1 MKKSK
6 LAKLLVLAS
15 SAALLAGCDEG
26 EVDVNLYH
34 LSLSYSAN
42 VENGNQDDLVADIA
56 FGIDGKG
63 ERGEGEIEAMLQ
75 AGATEEDIA
84 KAGVRQ
90 DDGSYYFFDQDPILL
105 HSPEIPGYRKVGW
118 FDKETNEK
126 VYSEHF
132 GMNDGLYTQARWNML
147 NKDTELEA
155 RYDYLKYDVTYCYAF
170 PSSYGPTGQ
179 QLPSGIIPTDKNSNP
194 AVYNAEEQLD
204 VQLVA
209 PTGDYDGYVFKGW
222 YFIQEIFNET
232 ERPDTQRVDITALPT
247 SGVEGITKVMSY
259 DTEGNPIFGITLF
272 AEYELSTADVSF
284 TVDNVEGLE
293 LEVRDIGGELIDIS
307 SGSLT
312 VDYGTQLDVW
322 VQYGDI
328 NPAYEFNGI
337 YVNGVKLPDLDI
349 GGGSTRPTN
358 RETITITGDTTIEIK
373 ASEVQPE

>member
-6 LAKLLVLAS
+6 LTKLLVLAS
-15 SAALLAGCDEG
+15 SAALLAGCDE
-26 EVDVNLYH
+26 VNTTLYH
-34 LSLSYSAN
+34 LTLSYSSN
-42 VENGNQDDLVADIA
+42 VTSGDQDALTAELA
-56 FGIDGKG
+56 FGPDG
-63 ERGEGEIEAMLQ
+63 ELTRDEGEVEALIEAGLTQ
-75 AGATEEDIA
+75 EEID

-90 DDGSYYFFDQDPILL
+90 DDGSYYFFCEDPMFLS
-105 HSPEIPGYRKVGW
+105 SPEIPGYRKLGW
-118 FDKETNEK
+118 FDKETNEC
-126 VYSEHF
+126 VYKELY
-132 GMNDGLYTQARWNML
+132 GMNDGAYRKARWNML
-147 NKDTELEA
+147 EKDTELEA

-194 AVYNAEEQLD
+194 AVYNAKEQLD

-259 DTEGNPIFGITLF
+259 DTEGNPILGITLF

-293 LEVRDIGGELIDIS
+293 LEVRDIDGELIDIS

-312 VDYGTQLDVW
+312 VDYGTQLDIW

-337 YVNGVKLPDLDI
+337 YVNGEKLPDLDI